1 MTIKSSKTLVDEAL
15 KEVKSLELNE
25 VKELID
31 NKSCTMVDLRD
42 IREIYNEGGIV
53 NALHIPR
60 GMLEFWIDPKSQFYQ
75 HAKLD
80 DDKEIVLF
88 CDLGARSALANK
100 SLKDMGFKKVAHVK
114 GGYRAMAASGIFQLM
129 QLKKEKKK

>member
-31 NKSCTMVDLRD
+31 NKSCTMVDVRD

-75 HAKLD
+75 HAKFD
-80 DDKEIVLF
+80 EDKEIVLF
-88 CDLGARSALANK
+88 CDLGARSALATK
-100 SLKDMGFKKVAHVK
+100 SLKDMGFKKVANVK

>member
-31 NKSCTMVDLRD
+31 NKSCTMVDVRD

-60 GMLEFWIDPKSQFYQ
+60 GMLEFWVDPQSQFYQ
-75 HAKLD
+75 HDKFN
-80 DDKEIVLF
+80 DDKKIVLF
-88 CDLGARSALANK
+88 CDLGARSALATK

>member
-31 NKSCTMVDLRD
+31 NKSCTMVDVRD

-53 NALHIPR
+53 NVLHIPR
-60 GMLEFWIDPKSQFYQ
+60 GMLEFWVDPQSRFYQ
-75 HAKLD
+75 NGKFAE
-80 DDKEIVLF
+80 DKKIVLF
-88 CDLGARSALANK
+88 CDLGARSALAAK
-100 SLKDMGFKKVAHVK
+100 SLKDMGFKEVAHVK
-114 GGYRAMAASGIFQLM
+114 GGYKAMAESGIFQLM
-129 QLKKEKKK
+129 KMKKEKKK

>member
-25 VKELID
+25 VKELIE
-31 NKSCTMVDLRD
+31 NKSCTMVDVRD

-60 GMLEFWIDPKSQFYQ
+60 GMLEFWVDPQSRFYQ
-75 HAKLD
+75 RYKFD
-80 DDKEIVLF
+80 DDKKLVLF
-88 CDLGARSALANK
+88 CDLGARSALATK

>member
-31 NKSCTMVDLRD
+31 NKSCTMVDVRD

-60 GMLEFWIDPKSQFYQ
+60 GMLEFWVDPQSRFYQ
-75 HAKLD
+75 QGKFD
-80 DDKEIVLF
+80 EDKKIVLF

-114 GGYRAMAASGIFQLM
+114 GGYKAMAASGIFQLM
-129 QLKKEKKK
+129 ELRKEKKK

>member
-15 KEVKSLELNE
+15 KEVESLELKE

-31 NKSCTMVDLRD
+31 NKSCTIVDVRD
-42 IREIYNEGGIV
+42 IREIYNDGGLAK
-53 NALHIPR
+53 ALHIPR
-60 GMLEFWIDPKSQFYQ
+60 GMLEFWVDPQSQFYQ
-75 HAKLD
+75 NGKFN
-80 DDKEIVLF
+80 DDKKIVLF
-88 CDLGARSALANK
+88 CDLGARSALATK

>member
-31 NKSCTMVDLRD
+31 NKSCTMVDVRD
-42 IREIYNEGGIV
+42 IREIYNEGGIA

-60 GMLEFWIDPKSQFYQ
+60 GMLEFWVDPQSQFYQ
-75 HAKLD
+75 HDKVS
-80 DDKEIVLF
+80 DDKKIVLF
-88 CDLGARSALANK
+88 CDLGARSALATK
-100 SLKDMGFKKVAHVK
+100 ALKDMGFTKVAHVK
-114 GGYRAMAASGIFQLM
+114 GGYRAMAASGIFQLT
-129 QLKKEKKK
+129 QLRKEKKK

>member
-31 NKSCTMVDLRD
+31 NKSCTMVDVRD
-42 IREIYNEGGIV
+42 VREIYNEGGIV

-60 GMLEFWIDPKSQFYQ
+60 GMLEFWVDPQSQFYQ
-75 HAKLD
+75 HGKFD
-80 DDKEIVLF
+80 DDKKIVLF
-88 CDLGARSALANK
+88 CDLGARSALATK

-114 GGYRAMAASGIFQLM
+114 GGYRAMAASGIFQLT
-129 QLKKEKKK
+129 QLTKKKKK

>member
-31 NKSCTMVDLRD
+31 NKSCTMVDVRD

-60 GMLEFWIDPKSQFYQ
+60 GMLEFWVDPQSRFYQ
-75 HAKLD
+75 HYKFD
-80 DDKEIVLF
+80 DDKKLVLF
-88 CDLGARSALANK
+88 CDLGARSALATK

>member
-31 NKSCTMVDLRD
+31 NKSCTMVDVRD

-60 GMLEFWIDPKSQFYQ
+60 GMLEFWVDPQSQFSQKY
-75 HAKLD
+75 
-80 DDKEIVLF
+80 
-88 CDLGARSALANK
+88 
-100 SLKDMGFKKVAHVK
+100 
-114 GGYRAMAASGIFQLM
+114 
-129 QLKKEKKK
+129 